1 MGPTGQLQIQWLGH
15 STFVVTSPGGKR
27 IVFDPW
33 LEANPKCPDEHKK
46 ISKADL
52 ILVTHG
58 HADHIGEVVSIARTT
73 GAPVIAIYE
82 LAKWF
87 EKKGI
92 KPVHGINKGGTIT
105 IACIDVTMVSAQ
117 HSSGLEVDG
126 QVTYLGEPAGYI
138 LRLEDSRSLY
148 FAGDTDVF
156 GDMSLIKQVHAPEIA
171 FLPIGDYYTMGP
183 KGAALAAELL
193 GVQQVVPM
201 HYGTFPLLTGTPAE
215 LRTLLPH
222 GIQLLELQPGE
233 TAV

>member
-1 MGPTGQLQIQWLGH
+1 
-15 STFVVTSPGGKR
+15 VVTSPGGKR

-105 IACIDVTMVSAQ
+105 IAGIDVTMVSAQ

>member
-1 MGPTGQLQIQWLGH
+1 MRLTGQLQIQWLGH

-105 IACIDVTMVSAQ
+105 IAGIDVTMVSAQ

-215 LRTLLPH
+215 LSTLLPH

-233 TAV
+233 AAV

>member
-105 IACIDVTMVSAQ
+105 IAGIDVTMVSAQ

-222 GIQLLELQPGE
+222 GIQLLELHPGE

>member
-105 IACIDVTMVSAQ
+105 IAGIDVTMVSAQ

-148 FAGDTDVF
+148 FAGDTDAF

>member
-105 IACIDVTMVSAQ
+105 IAGIDVTMVSAQ
-117 HSSGLEVDG
+117 HSSG
-126 QVTYLGEPAGYI
+126 
-138 LRLEDSRSLY
+138 LEDSRSLY

-201 HYGTFPLLTGTPAE
+201 HYGTFPLLTGTPAA

>member
-52 ILVTHG
+52 ILLTHG

-105 IACIDVTMVSAQ
+105 IAGIDVTMVSAQ

>member
-1 MGPTGQLQIQWLGH
+1 MGPTGQLQIQWRGH

-27 IVFDPW
+27 SVFDPW
-33 LEANPKCPDEHKK
+33 REANPKCPDEHKI

-105 IACIDVTMVSAQ
+105 IAGIDVTMVSAQ
-117 HSSGLEVDG
+117 HSSGREVDG

-138 LRLEDSRSLY
+138 LRLEDSRRLY

>member
-105 IACIDVTMVSAQ
+105 IAGIDVTMVSAQ

-138 LRLEDSRSLY
+138 LSLEDSRSLY

>member
-105 IACIDVTMVSAQ
+105 IAGIAVTMVSAQ

>member
-105 IACIDVTMVSAQ
+105 IAGIDVTMVSAQ

-148 FAGDTDVF
+148 IAGDTDVF
-156 GDMSLIKQVHAPEIA
+156 GDMSLIKQVHAPENA

>member
-33 LEANPKCPDEHKK
+33 LEANPKCPADHKK

-105 IACIDVTMVSAQ
+105 IAGIDVTMVSAQ

>member
-105 IACIDVTMVSAQ
+105 IAGIDVTMVSAQ

-193 GVQQVVPM
+193 GVQQGVPM

>member
-105 IACIDVTMVSAQ
+105 IAGIDVTMVSAQ

-148 FAGDTDVF
+148 IAGDTDVF

>member
-105 IACIDVTMVSAQ
+105 IAGIDVTMVSAQ